1 MPLGA
6 LSAFGRTSL
15 QTIRLRRSSECLNAP
30 QGIVCFQ
37 TILDKVAKATT
48 PELVSMP
55 LRALCAFRPSIR
67 THSPLRRD

>member
-37 TILDKVAKATT
+37 TVHPHTFTLKEGLEGLNAPQGIL
-48 PELVSMP
+48 
-55 LRALCAFRPSIR
+55 CFRSIR
-67 THSPLRRD
+67 EQRQVDS